1 VDLAKS
7 KSMFHERLGKKSQ
20 GKILG
25 FLNYLK
31 VDKGTTTMKITA
43 SQLRRIIKEEIAKV
57 VREADEG
64 GSSGGDKKAEMKNL
78 MNYYMNKYE
87 EAYEIPDVE
96 KSDSE
101 KFRFMD
107 LMLNIADEVLK
118 DVVFDRDGL
127 SYSEEL
133 DRIQD
138 ALDALD
144 AIKENRKRKQPIR
157 RR

>member
-1 VDLAKS
+1 
-7 KSMFHERLGKKSQ
+7 
-20 GKILG
+20 
-25 FLNYLK
+25 
-31 VDKGTTTMKITA
+31 MKITA